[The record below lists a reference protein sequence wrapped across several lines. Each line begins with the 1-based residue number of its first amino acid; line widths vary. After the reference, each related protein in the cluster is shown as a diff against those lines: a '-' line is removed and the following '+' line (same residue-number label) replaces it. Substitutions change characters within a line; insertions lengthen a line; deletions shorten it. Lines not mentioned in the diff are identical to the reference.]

1 MGREAKGMKYL
12 WGKMIG
18 IRKKISTFVV
28 SVFEMIFD

>member
-18 IRKKISTFVV
+18 IRKKISTFVD
-28 SVFEMIFD
+28 SVFEMILD